1 MYIKLMDFKCQYDQI
16 RMTRFAL
23 CCISSNF
30 WGCCLFDCVFVS
42 LFFFQCSWFQSW
54 YRNSFILVSKP
65 AIFFFLLVDRHFLGK
80 WYSTR
85 YDLFSLI
92 INMSTNFFFKFF
104 FISFPLT
111 FLLTA
116 WHDPTDVCGIQ
127 RQSRNVWA
135 ADSSRSR
142 CEL

>member
-1 MYIKLMDFKCQYDQI
+1 MLAWPNPNDPICSLLYFFEFLRLLFVW
-16 RMTRFAL
+16 L
-23 CCISSNF
+23 CV
-30 WGCCLFDCVFVS
+30 CLFC
-42 LFFFQCSWFQSW
+42 FFFQCSWFQSW

-65 AIFFFLLVDRHFLGK
+65 AIFFLLVDRHFLGK

>member
-1 MYIKLMDFKCQYDQI
+1 MPVWPNPNDPICSLLYFLEFL
-16 RMTRFAL
+16 RLLFVWL
-23 CCISSNF
+23 SV
-30 WGCCLFDCVFVS
+30 CLFG
-42 LFFFQCSWFQSW
+42 FFFQCSWFQSW

-65 AIFFFLLVDRHFLGK
+65 AIFFFVLVDRHFLGK

>member
-1 MYIKLMDFKCQYDQI
+1 MDFKCQYDQI

-30 WGCCLFDCVFVS
+30 LGCCLFDCVFVS
-42 LFFFQCSWFQSW
+42 LFFFFSAADFKADIETVL
-54 YRNSFILVSKP
+54 FLLAKP
-65 AIFFFLLVDRHFLGK
+65 AIFFFIGRP
-80 WYSTR
+80 T
-85 YDLFSLI
+85 FSRKMVFDSI
-92 INMSTNFFFKFF
+92 WFVFTHHKYVHQFFFKFF

-116 WHDPTDVCGIQ
+116 WHDPIDVCGIQ

>member
-1 MYIKLMDFKCQYDQI
+1 MLAWPNPNDPICSLLYFFEFLRLLFVWLCVCLFVFFFSAADFKADI
-16 RMTRFAL
+16 ETVL
-23 CCISSNF
+23 
-30 WGCCLFDCVFVS
+30 
-42 LFFFQCSWFQSW
+42 
-54 YRNSFILVSKP
+54 
-65 AIFFFLLVDRHFLGK
+65 FLLANLPSFFCIGRP
-80 WYSTR
+80 T
-85 YDLFSLI
+85 FSRKMVFDSI
-92 INMSTNFFFKFF
+92 WFVFTHHKYVHQFFFKFF

>member
-1 MYIKLMDFKCQYDQI
+1 MPVWPNPNDPICSLLYFFEFLRLLFVW
-16 RMTRFAL
+16 L
-23 CCISSNF
+23 SV
-30 WGCCLFDCVFVS
+30 CLFG
-42 LFFFQCSWFQSW
+42 FFFQCSWFQSW

-65 AIFFFLLVDRHFLGK
+65 AIFFFVLVDRHFLGK

>member
-1 MYIKLMDFKCQYDQI
+1 MLAWPNPNDPICSLLYFFEFLRLLFVW
-16 RMTRFAL
+16 L
-23 CCISSNF
+23 SV
-30 WGCCLFDCVFVS
+30 CLFG
-42 LFFFQCSWFQSW
+42 FFFQCSWFQSW

-65 AIFFFLLVDRHFLGK
+65 AIFFFVLVDRHFLGK

>member
-1 MYIKLMDFKCQYDQI
+1 MPVWPNPNDPICSLLYFLEFLRLLFVWLCVCFFVFFFSAADFKADI
-16 RMTRFAL
+16 ETV
-23 CCISSNF
+23 
-30 WGCCLFDCVFVS
+30 LFLLANLPS
-42 LFFFQCSWFQSW
+42 FFFIGRPTFSRKMVFDSIWFVFTHHKYVHQ
-54 YRNSFILVSKP
+54 
-65 AIFFFLLVDRHFLGK
+65 
-80 WYSTR
+80 
-85 YDLFSLI
+85 
-92 INMSTNFFFKFF
+92 FFFKFF

>member
-1 MYIKLMDFKCQYDQI
+1 MPVWPNPNDPICSLLYFLEFFRLLFVWLCVCFFVFFFSAADFKADI
-16 RMTRFAL
+16 ETV
-23 CCISSNF
+23 
-30 WGCCLFDCVFVS
+30 LFLLANLPS
-42 LFFFQCSWFQSW
+42 FFFIGRPTFSRKMVFDSIWFVFTHHKYVHQ
-54 YRNSFILVSKP
+54 
-65 AIFFFLLVDRHFLGK
+65 
-80 WYSTR
+80 
-85 YDLFSLI
+85 
-92 INMSTNFFFKFF
+92 FFFKFF